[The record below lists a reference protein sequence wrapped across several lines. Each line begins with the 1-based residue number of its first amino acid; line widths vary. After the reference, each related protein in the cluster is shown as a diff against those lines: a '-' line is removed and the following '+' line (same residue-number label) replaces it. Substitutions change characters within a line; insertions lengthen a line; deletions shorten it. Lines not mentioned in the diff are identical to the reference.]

1 MSYRLRRGSAPTR
14 AEAIAVY
21 PEDQPKEPAIS
32 QNRKS
37 GHRERSA
44 VARPHIV
51 VDRVEIVTVHGTL
64 ALRFSDTAGR
74 PFSVVFP
81 AEFAANALGPLRSAI
96 LDAEEAYWTL
106 VPSLVRSFGT
116 KEPDVVAERMAAWHR
131 EQGWDR
137 VIEFAT
143 AEDPASV
150 TLLTHAGHVGICA
163 DPPYSGESLLAI
175 FDPLQLRRIEPGLVS
190 ALGQALREQGTRH
203 WSQRVRAARQYIDG
217 RQWIIPGDYCDP
229 APEAAAA
236 HMRERY
242 VEYLRRSPVNPGL

>member
-1 MSYRLRRGSAPTR
+1 M
-14 AEAIAVY
+14 Y

-37 GHRERSA
+37 GQRVRARSA
-44 VARPHIV
+44 RSRPHIV

-64 ALRFSDTAGR
+64 ALRFSDTVGL

-81 AEFAANALGPLRSAI
+81 AEFAVNALGPLRSAI
-96 LDAEEAYWTL
+96 LEAEEAYWSL

-116 KEPDVVAERMAAWHR
+116 AEPNVVAERMAAWHR

-143 AEDPASV
+143 ADGPASV
-150 TLLTHAGHVGICA
+150 MLLTHAGHVGICA
-163 DPPYSGESLLAI
+163 DPPYSGEPLLAI

-190 ALGQALREQGTRH
+190 ALGQALREQGSRH
-203 WSQRVRAARQYIDG
+203 WSQRLRAARRHIDS

-242 VEYLRRSPVNPGL
+242 VEYLRRSPVNPGT